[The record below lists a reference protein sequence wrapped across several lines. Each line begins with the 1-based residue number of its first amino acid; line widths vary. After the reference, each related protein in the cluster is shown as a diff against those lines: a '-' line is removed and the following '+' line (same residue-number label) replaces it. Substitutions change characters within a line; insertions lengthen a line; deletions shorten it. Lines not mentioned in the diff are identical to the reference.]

1 MKNPTG
7 RELFAMKLAELAA
20 GKTGKSPRQ
29 EQLQKVVKTHP
40 AYLKNER
47 LTVEQL
53 AALTDIQNGILKLA
67 QLRDAI
73 NGIATNNGLAV
84 PLMRLH
90 EMGVML
96 GEVRNLL
103 LVSQQ
108 QRADADRKNGAVYH

>member
-7 RELFAMKLAELAA
+7 RELFAMKLAELTAK
-20 GKTGKSPRQ
+20 KTTKTPRQ
-29 EQLQKVVKTHP
+29 EQRQQAVMNHP
-40 AYLKNER
+40 AYIKNER
-47 LTVEQL
+47 LTNEQL
-53 AALTDIQNGILKLA
+53 AALGDIQTGILKLA

-84 PLMRLH
+84 PLMSLP
-90 EMGVML
+90 EMGLML

-108 QRADADRKNGAVYH
+108 QRADAARKNGAVYH

>member
-7 RELFAMKLAELAA
+7 RELFAMKLAELTAK
-20 GKTGKSPRQ
+20 KTGKSPRQ
-29 EQLQKVVKTHP
+29 DQLQQVVKTHH
-40 AYLKNER
+40 AYVKNER

-53 AALTDIQNGILKLA
+53 TALGDIQAGILKLA

-84 PLMRLH
+84 PLMSLP
-90 EMGVML
+90 EMGLMM